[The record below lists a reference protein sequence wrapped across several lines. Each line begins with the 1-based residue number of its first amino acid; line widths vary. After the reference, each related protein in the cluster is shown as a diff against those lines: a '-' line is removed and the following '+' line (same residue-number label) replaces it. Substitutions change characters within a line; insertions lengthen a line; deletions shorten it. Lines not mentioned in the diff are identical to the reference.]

1 MTKSSYR
8 ALIILGIGL
17 AVAFWLFRPVPLHE
31 AVNLRDVT
39 GETFAAEVLESEGL
53 VLVDFWAPW
62 CVWCRRVMPTLDKL
76 AGDYADRVK
85 FVKVNVD
92 EHPDIAERYRVE
104 GLPNVFLFR
113 DGVALDTRL
122 GAQSEQAYRDWI
134 DEHLAG
140 GT

>member
-1 MTKSSYR
+1 MKKLSYR
-8 ALIILGIGL
+8 PLIILGVG
-17 AVAFWLFRPVPLHE
+17 VAIAAWLFRPVPLHE
-31 AVNLRDVT
+31 AVNLRDVNS
-39 GETFAAEVLESEGL
+39 ETFAADVLAAEGL

-62 CVWCRRVMPTLDKL
+62 CVWCRRIMPVLDEL
-76 AGDYADRVK
+76 AGDYAGRVR

-92 EHPDIAERYRVE
+92 ENRDIAERYRVE

-113 DGVALDTRL
+113 DGVAIDSRL

-134 DEHLAG
+134 DGHLAE